1 MIGNYV
7 KIALR
12 NVRKHKG
19 YALINIAGLAIG
31 MACCILISI
40 YILTELSY
48 DKYHEKAHQIY
59 RMGIDAKL
67 GGNII
72 KLPIT
77 NAPVGPILVD
87 DYPEV
92 LNAVR
97 LRRRDRIPVK
107 YNDRLFYEDEILWA
121 DNSIFEIFTFPMIK
135 GDPSTAL
142 EKAYTVVLTRS
153 LAKKYFGDEE
163 PLGKM
168 LRLNNLDDYT
178 VTGVVEEVP
187 HNSHFTFD
195 MLCSFETLYASK
207 RLERDFWLNFNLYTY
222 LLLPANYDHRQLE
235 AKFPALVEK
244 YMGQQLKAMGGE
256 IKYFLQPLSRIYLYS
271 HMENEIAATGDI
283 RNVYIFSAI
292 ALFILFIAC
301 INFMNLATARS
312 AIRAKEVGMR
322 KVIGARKSE
331 LIRQFM
337 GESLVYSL
345 IALVLGLFLVQM
357 ALPFFR
363 SISGIELRFSLSGA
377 GWMIPGLLGLV
388 IFVGLVAGCYP
399 ALFLSAFQ
407 PARVLKGDTKTKG
420 VHSRLRS
427 VLVTSQFVISVALI
441 IGTGI
446 IINQI
451 HFMKNKSLGFDKKNI
466 IVVPVMD
473 NEIEKALE
481 SIKVRLKEIPG
492 VVSAGASSV
501 VPGGEPDVVPFVP
514 EGFTKEQS
522 QPMEWIGVDP
532 DFLPTLGIDIVAGR
546 NFSQEFGTDQEQ
558 AVIINEAAARRFGW
572 EDPVGKTIM
581 QPDDAPSG
589 AIKWKTRTIIGVVE
603 DFHLNSLHQI
613 IGPLFVTHTPDYL
626 NMLSIKIRPIHQA
639 ATLEQIRETW
649 KTIDPGRPFDYF
661 FLDDSF
667 DSQYRS
673 EEKLSDI
680 IASFTVFAIF
690 VACLGLFG
698 MASFATEQRTKE
710 ISIRKVLGATVPNI
724 LVHLTKDFI
733 KLVAIANIIAWPIVF
748 FGMKNWL
755 QDFAYRTQIS
765 IGVFLLTGLVSV
777 AIAVFTVTYQSLRAA
792 LSNPAEAI
800 KYE

>member
-1 MIGNYV
+1 MIGNYL

-19 YALINIAGLAIG
+19 YALVNIAGLAIG
-31 MACCILISI
+31 MACCILIGI

-48 DKYHEKAHQIY
+48 DKFHEKAPQIY

-77 NAPVGPILVD
+77 NAPVGPVLVD

-92 LNAVR
+92 LSAVR

-135 GDPSTAL
+135 GDPGTAL
-142 EKAYTVVLTRS
+142 DRAYTVVLTRS
-153 LAKKYFGDEE
+153 LAEKYFGDEE
-163 PLGKM
+163 PIGKM

-187 HNSHFTFD
+187 HNSHFTFN

-222 LLLPANYDHRQLE
+222 LLLPENYDYRQLE
-235 AKFPALVEK
+235 DKFPALVEK
-244 YMGQQLKAMGGE
+244 YMGQQIQAMGGE
-256 IKYFLQPLSRIYLYS
+256 IKYFLQPLSRIHLYS

-322 KVIGARKSE
+322 KVIGAGRSE

-345 IALVLGLFLVQM
+345 VALVLGFFLVQM

-363 SISGIELRFSLSGA
+363 SMSGIELRFSLSEA

-407 PARVLKGDTKTKG
+407 PARVLKGDIKSKG

-427 VLVTSQFVISVALI
+427 VLVTAQFVISVALI

-451 HFMKNKSLGFDKKNI
+451 RFMKNKSLGFSKKNI
-466 IVVPVMD
+466 LVVPIMD
-473 NEIEKALE
+473 NEIEKVLE
-481 SIKVRLKEIPG
+481 SIKARLREIPG

-514 EGFTKEQS
+514 EGFTEEQS

-546 NFSQEFGTDQEQ
+546 NFSREFGTDQEQ
-558 AVIINEAAARRFGW
+558 TVIINEAAARRFGW
-572 EDPVGKTIM
+572 EDPVDKTIR
-581 QPDDAPSG
+581 QPDDAPST
-589 AIKWKTRTIIGVVE
+589 AIKWKTRTVIGIVK

-613 IGPLFVTHTPDYL
+613 IGPLFITNTPDYL
-626 NMLSIKIRPIHQA
+626 NMLSIKISSINQA
-639 ATLEQIRETW
+639 TTLEQIKETW

-680 IASFTVFAIF
+680 IASFTAFAIF

-698 MASFATEQRTKE
+698 MASFATEQRGKE
-710 ISIRKVLGATVPNI
+710 IGIRKVLGATVPNV

-733 KLVAIANIIAWPIVF
+733 KLVAIANIIAWPFVY

-755 QDFAYRTQIS
+755 QDFAYRTQIGF
-765 IGVFLLTGLVSV
+765 GVFLLTGL
-777 AIAVFTVTYQSLRAA
+777 
-792 LSNPAEAI
+792 
-800 KYE
+800 